1 MKGRYVAALDQG
13 TTSTRCML
21 FDSHGQMI
29 ALTQREHRQYYP
41 RPGWVEH
48 DAAEIW
54 DIVREILPRTLQDA
68 GVGAEQV
75 VGLGITNQRETTV
88 VWDRHTGAPAHRAV
102 VWQDVRTAELL
113 PTVVEGLGAATVQE
127 RTGLPLSTYS
137 SGPKLRWLL
146 ENDAS
151 LRARADRGDL
161 LFGTIDTWLA
171 WNLTGG
177 VDGGQHV
184 TDPTNASRTMLM
196 DLDTLDWDEELL
208 AAMRVPRAMLP
219 TIVPTIS
226 TIGTTRSSVA
236 GIAIMAMIGDQQAAL
251 FGQTALEPGE
261 AKCTYGTGSFLLLN
275 TGTKAVR
282 SDRGLI
288 TTVAYTLEGQ
298 APVYALEGP
307 MAVAGA
313 LVKWCQHNLGLI
325 RSPAEIETQ
334 ALTVQDNGGCY
345 IVPAFAGLFAP
356 HWESEARGIIVGLT
370 AYVTKGH
377 ICRAV
382 LEATAWQ
389 TREVVEAMNQ
399 AAQVPLTRLAVDG
412 GMTADN
418 LLMQTVADVL
428 DVPVVRPM
436 MAETVALGAAY
447 AAGIGAGYWPDQ
459 DVLREH
465 WQPAAEWLPSMD
477 QQHRET
483 EWANWRRAV
492 ECSIYWGGRSSSP
505 VH

>member
-1 MKGRYVAALDQG
+1 MKQRYVAALDQG

-21 FDSHGQMI
+21 FDSRGQMV

-48 DAAEIW
+48 DAAQIW
-54 DIVREILPRTLQDA
+54 DIVSKILPRTLADA
-68 GVGAEQV
+68 GVSVDQV

-88 VWDRHTGAPAHRAV
+88 VWDRHTGVPAHRAI
-102 VWQDVRTAELL
+102 VWQDVRTADLL
-113 PTVVEGLGAATVQE
+113 PRVVEGIGAQVMQE

-146 ENDAS
+146 EQDPA
-151 LRARADRGDL
+151 LRARAERGDL
-161 LFGTIDTWLA
+161 LFGTMDTWLV

-177 VDGGQHV
+177 PDGGRHV
-184 TDPTNASRTMLM
+184 TDATNASRTMLM
-196 DLDTLDWDEELL
+196 DLDTLDWDDELL

-219 TIVPTIS
+219 HIVATIS
-226 TIGTTRSSVA
+226 TIGMTRSPVA
-236 GIAIMAMIGDQQAAL
+236 GIAITAMIGDQQASL

-261 AKCTYGTGSFLLLN
+261 AKCTFGTGSFLLLN
-275 TGTKAVR
+275 TGTEAVR
-282 SDRGLI
+282 SRRGLI
-288 TTVAYTLEGQ
+288 TTVAYELDGQ
-298 APVYALEGP
+298 PPVYALEGA

-313 LVKWCQHNLGLI
+313 LVKWCRDNLGLI
-325 RSPAEIETQ
+325 RSVAEIETQ

-370 AYVTKGH
+370 GYVTKAH

-399 AAQVPLTRLAVDG
+399 DAQVPLATIAVDG
-412 GMTADN
+412 GMTANN
-418 LLMQTVADVL
+418 LLMQIVADVL
-428 DVPVVRPM
+428 DVPIVRPM

-447 AAGIGAGYWPDQ
+447 AAGIGAGYWPDHQ
-459 DVLREH
+459 VLREY
-465 WQPAAEWLPSMD
+465 WQPAAEWLPAMD
-477 QQHRET
+477 PNRRDA

-492 ECSIYWGGRSSSP
+492 RSSIDWG
-505 VH
+505 HRD

>member
-1 MKGRYVAALDQG
+1 MKQRYVAALDQG

-21 FDSHGQMI
+21 FDSRGQMV

-48 DAAEIW
+48 DAAQIW
-54 DIVREILPRTLQDA
+54 DIVSKIVPRTLADA
-68 GVGAEQV
+68 GVSVDQV

-88 VWDRHTGAPAHRAV
+88 VWDRYTGVPAHRAI
-102 VWQDVRTAELL
+102 VWQDVRTADLL
-113 PTVVEGLGAATVQE
+113 PRVVEGIGAQVMQE

-146 ENDAS
+146 EQDPS
-151 LRARADRGDL
+151 LRARAERGDL
-161 LFGTIDTWLA
+161 LFGTMDTWLV

-177 VDGGQHV
+177 PDGGRHV
-184 TDPTNASRTMLM
+184 TDATNASRTMLM
-196 DLDTLDWDEELL
+196 DLDTLDWDGELL

-219 TIVPTIS
+219 QIAPTIS
-226 TIGTTRSSVA
+226 TIGMTRSPVA
-236 GIAIMAMIGDQQAAL
+236 GIPITAMIGDQQASL

-261 AKCTYGTGSFLLLN
+261 AKCTFGTGSFLLLN
-275 TGTKAVR
+275 TGTEAVR
-282 SDRGLI
+282 SRRGLI
-288 TTVAYTLEGQ
+288 TTVAYELEGQ
-298 APVYALEGP
+298 PPVYALEGA

-313 LVKWCQHNLGLI
+313 LVKWCRDNLGLI
-325 RSPAEIETQ
+325 RSVAEIETQ

-370 AYVTKGH
+370 GYVTKAH

-399 AAQVPLTRLAVDG
+399 DAQVPLATIAVDG
-412 GMTADN
+412 GMTANN
-418 LLMQTVADVL
+418 LLMQIVADVL
-428 DVPVVRPM
+428 DVPIVRPM

-447 AAGIGAGYWPDQ
+447 AAGIGAGYWPDHQ
-459 DVLREH
+459 VLREY
-465 WQPAAEWLPSMD
+465 WQPAAEWLPAMD
-477 QQHRET
+477 PNRRDA

-492 ECSIYWGGRSSSP
+492 RSSIEWG
-505 VH
+505 HRD